1 METMSADPH
10 IARYLEAASSGSIA
24 DLKALLAIGVSVNA
38 QSADGETA
46 MHRCAMSGHAEA
58 ARFLLNCGIDP
69 DVQDRTQLRY
79 TPFMWACSLNKEE
92 MVALLVPLADHSV
105 VDWKNETAEDKAI
118 NHGHANVVSMMR
130 SQKAR
135 DVAHGILNS
144 PDLLPFS

>member
-1 METMSADPH
+1 MDTDPR
-10 IARYLEAASSGSIA
+10 IDRYLDAAASGSIA
-24 DLKALLAIGVSVNA
+24 DLKALLAIGVPVNA

-46 MHRCAMSGHAEA
+46 MHRCAMSGQVKA
-58 ARFLLNCGIDP
+58 ARFLLNRGIDP

-105 VDWKNETAEDKAI
+105 VDWKNETAEDKAR
-118 NHGHANVVSMMR
+118 NHGHGNVMSIMR

-135 DVAHGILNS
+135 YLAH
-144 PDLLPFS
+144 DLLNKLESCPEP